1 MVLELKIEVQMLI
14 NNKLKSERALGRIAP
29 VPANYFLTFALIPWD
44 WFQNYPQANG
54 D

>member
-29 VPANYFLTFALIPWD
+29 VPANYFLTFRINTLGLVPKLS
-44 WFQNYPQANG
+44 PG
-54 D
+54 